1 MTTTAKTI
9 LRFEIRTVT
18 DNGIPSDIVLDR
30 AATIGYAEQVANVE
44 RPHNPHGVCILDT
57 VDRLIFYRDR
67 TEWYDDSP

>member
-1 MTTTAKTI
+1 
-9 LRFEIRTVT
+9 
-18 DNGIPSDIVLDR
+18 VLDR